1 MARLDEADQKAQ
13 KLLRSEEL
21 VKTKVAQ
28 YKFPMQELQLAYSQT
43 KGKIYTEE
51 EDRYL
56 LCRLAHYGLHSEDVY
71 EKIKRDI
78 SDFPVF
84 RFDWFLRSR
93 TPIELNRRCT
103 TLIGLITKE
112 FNGHGEE
119 DEEEEMEEAPKP
131 KPAPRGKVLYFTSNS
146 NPRLPTDDSS

>member
-13 KLLRSEEL
+13 KLFRSNEL
-21 VKTKVAQ
+21 VKAKVSQ
-28 YKFPMQELQLAYSQT
+28 YRFPMQELQLAYSQT

-56 LCRLAHYGLHSEDVY
+56 LCRLAHYGLHSDDVY
-71 EKIKRDI
+71 EKIKKDI

-112 FNGHGEE
+112 VNGQVEE
-119 DEEEEMEEAPKP
+119 DDEDELEEAQPKP
-131 KPAPRGKVLYFTSNS
+131 KPSTTRGKVCFFPLFFSQ
-146 NPRLPTDDSS
+146 PWGGI